1 MSSASTPR
9 CSANTDA
16 AGHGPRARPAR
27 EGDRRSTA
35 RNAFVGSPNVDPR
48 SLEINTEIGVATES
62 ADLARKVAALIVR
75 DMAPANA
82 WRVTMDAKGT
92 LTWTSSAGVVQRQ
105 PATGFS
111 QRAVEFLLNLLP
123 LKDQS

>member
-1 MSSASTPR
+1 MRRTAEIS
-9 CSANTDA
+9 
-16 AGHGPRARPAR
+16 RA
-27 EGDRRSTA
+27 T
-35 RNAFVGSPNVDPR
+35 
-48 SLEINTEIGVATES
+48 I
-62 ADLARKVAALIVR
+62 AALIVR
-75 DMAPANA
+75 DMAPDNA
-82 WRVTMDAKGT
+82 WRVTMDGEGA